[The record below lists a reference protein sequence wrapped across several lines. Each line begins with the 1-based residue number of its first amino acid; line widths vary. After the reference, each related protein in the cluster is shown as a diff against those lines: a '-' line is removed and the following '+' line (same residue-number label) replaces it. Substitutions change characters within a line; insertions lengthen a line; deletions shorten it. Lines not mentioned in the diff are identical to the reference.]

1 MENFRKL
8 RVWQSAKE
16 IAVKTY
22 LLTRES
28 ELSKDFGL
36 MDQIQR
42 SAVSIASNIAEGDEL
57 GSDRLPLAGC
67 RSPSSPPPQLINC
80 RYIKKHIHV
89 ISFRERRC
97 VSFEVISEDVTAS
110 KFEADIQIP
119 GI

>member
-36 MDQIQR
+36 KDQIQR
-42 SAVSIASNIAEGDEL
+42 SAVSIASNIAVGDEL
-57 GSDRLPLAGC
+57 GSDRLPA
-67 RSPSSPPPQLINC
+67 
-80 RYIKKHIHV
+80 
-89 ISFRERRC
+89 RRLP
-97 VSFEVISEDVTAS
+97 VAVFTSAS
-110 KFEADIQIP
+110 AYKLP
-119 GI
+119 LH